1 VEKFIATLTARK
13 IFFLS
18 GRAKFSEVEVEAG
31 TLFNAYLA
39 VQPHGLLNLELLD
52 G

>member
-1 VEKFIATLTARK
+1 VEKFIVTLTTRK
-13 IFFLS
+13 KNLLS